1 MSPQKR
7 RTSLRAQHTPQAI
20 ANRLAAATK
29 HNYLRDF
36 VLGAVDGT
44 VTTFAVV
51 AGVAG
56 AGLSSGTAIILGLAN
71 LLADGFSMAVGNYLG
86 VKADREIVD
95 YIRRIEENH
104 IEEVPAGEREEIR
117 QIFAAKGFEPPLLDH
132 IVEVITQ
139 DRKRW
144 VDTMV
149 MEEFGLRV
157 DNPSP
162 LRSGISTFTAF
173 TSAGAIPLLPFFFT
187 NRLTPHEVFW
197 TSSIATA
204 ATFFLIGLAK
214 GRIVNRSMLLSGLE
228 TFVIG
233 TIAAALA
240 YFVGVALHGL
250 ASS

>member
-1 MSPQKR
+1 MGAQQH
-7 RTSLRAQHTPQAI
+7 TAHLRAQHTPQAI
-20 ANRLAAATK
+20 ADRLSAATK

-56 AGLSSGTAIILGLAN
+56 AGLSSTTAIILGLAN

-86 VKADREIVD
+86 VKADREVVEH
-95 YIRRIEENH
+95 IRRTEEKH
-104 IEEVPAGEREEIR
+104 IETVPAGEREEIR
-117 QIFAAKGFEPPLLDH
+117 QIFAAKGFEAPLLDH

-139 DRKRW
+139 DRNRW

-162 LRSGISTFTAF
+162 TRAGLSTFSAF
-173 TSAGAIPLLPFFFT
+173 TSAGAIPLVPFFFT
-187 NRLTPHEVFW
+187 SVMSSHAVFW
-197 TSSIATA
+197 TSTAATA
-204 ATFFLIGLAK
+204 VTFFLIGLAK

-228 TFVIG
+228 TFAIG
-233 TIAAALA
+233 TLAAGLA
-240 YFVGVALHGL
+240 YFVGVAFSGIG
-250 ASS
+250 SP